1 MMWGYG
7 GGWGW
12 VMAVAMLGVVILLAV
27 AVALLFAVVGR
38 SQRGAPSHPG
48 RTSWGYPPST
58 EAERELE
65 MRFARG
71 EIDAD
76 ALARGRAAL
85 RGGTPPGSAG

>member
-7 GGWGW
+7 GGWPW
-12 VMAVAMLGVVILLAV
+12 VMAFTMIAGLLLLAL
-27 AVALLFAVVGR
+27 AVALLFAIVVRGR
-38 SQRGAPSHPG
+38 ASSGPS
-48 RTSWGYPPST
+48 GYDT
-58 EAERELE
+58 ATDAERELE

-85 RGGTPPGSAG
+85 RRG